1 MYKIGLVEDELD
13 LNRLIKSYLEKE
25 GYEVVTFTKGAD
37 VLSFIDEN
45 NETQLW
51 ILDIM
56 LEDDIT
62 GYDIIK
68 KIKEKNE
75 EIPVIFSS
83 ARDENIDKIM
93 GLELGSDDYIAK
105 PYSPKELVLRVKNI
119 LKRVYSKDFHKIKY
133 NDYDINT
140 IERTVSLNDERIPL
154 TNLEFELLM
163 YFLNNKNKPLTR
175 DMILNEVWDSDYFGS
190 DRVVDDSIRRLR
202 KKMPNLNIT
211 TVYGFGYRLS

>member
-25 GYEVVTFTKGAD
+25 DYEVISFTKGAD
-37 VLSFIDEN
+37 VLSFIEEN
-45 NETQLW
+45 NDVQLW

-75 EIPVIFSS
+75 EVPVIFSS

-93 GLELGSDDYIAK
+93 GLELGSDDYLAK

-119 LKRVYSKDFHKIKY
+119 LKRVYTKDFHKIKY
-133 NDYDINT
+133 NDYNIN
-140 IERTVSLNDERIPL
+140 IEERTVYLNDNKINL
-154 TNLEFELLM
+154 TNLEFELLL
-163 YFLNNKNKPLTR
+163 YLLNNKNKPVTR

-202 KKMPNLNIT
+202 KKMPDLNIN